1 MRKIILFIHRFL
13 FSINVFFA
21 VCLLLACFIPYI
33 STEKFPVV
41 AFFSL
46 GIPILVLINIVFT
59 IYWLFVRKKQFFLS
73 LIVLAIGYFSLSSFF
88 MFRFNEVEA
97 SSKDLTVMTYNVR
110 GFNNSNIIHNPNIFE
125 ETQDFIKKENPD
137 VICFQEFNY
146 IHRNDFKDYKY
157 SYIEY
162 IKNSG
167 KIKIGIFSK
176 YPIMNEGLLNF
187 PDSGNDA
194 AYVDILYKK
203 DTVRIYALHLESLRI
218 VPHKSALIKEES
230 TKLYGRLTKVFRKQ
244 QEQANLVLAH
254 RKSVPYKTIICG
266 DFNGTEYSNVY
277 RTIKGDMTDT
287 FKEKG
292 VGYGRTYNYKYYPV
306 RIDFILVDERLKV
319 KSHKNYNVNFSD
331 HFPVMS
337 SISF

>member
-1 MRKIILFIHRFL
+1 VRKIIAFINKFI

-21 VCLLLACFIPYI
+21 VSLLLSCFIPYI
-33 STEKFPVV
+33 SLEKFPVV

-46 GIPILVLINIVFT
+46 SIPIFVFVNIVFT
-59 IYWLFVRKKQFFLS
+59 IYWLFLRKKQFILS
-73 LIVLAIGYFSLSSFF
+73 LVVLIVGYFSLSSFL
-88 MFRFNEVEA
+88 MFRFNEVES
-97 SSKDLTVMTYNVR
+97 SSKDLTIMTYNVR
-110 GFNNSNIIHNPNIFE
+110 GFNGNLIHNPNIFE

-146 IHRNDFKDYKY
+146 LKRNDFKDYKY
-157 SYIEY
+157 SYHEY
-162 IKNSG
+162 IENRE

-176 YPIMNEGLLNF
+176 YPIINEGLLNF

-218 VPHKSALIKEES
+218 IPHKSALIKEES
-230 TKLYGRLTKVFRKQ
+230 TKLYGRLTRVFKKQ
-244 QEQANLVLAH
+244 QEQANLILEH

-277 RTIKGDMTDT
+277 RTIKGGMTDS